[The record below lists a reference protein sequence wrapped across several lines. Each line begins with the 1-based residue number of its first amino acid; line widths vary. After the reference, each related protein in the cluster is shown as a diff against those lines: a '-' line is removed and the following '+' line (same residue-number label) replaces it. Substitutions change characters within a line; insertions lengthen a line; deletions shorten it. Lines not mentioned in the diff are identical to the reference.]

1 MLDHLDLRFIRERED
16 EAATKGFFGGL
27 LLGILLGVV
36 LALVFAPRR
45 GDETRAAMVEKAGDL
60 KHKAAEMVGRAGED
74 APATEA
80 VPDGDVAIEREIA
93 IDEPVSQP
101 AT

>member
-27 LLGILLGVV
+27 MLGILLGVV

-45 GDETRAAMVEKAGDL
+45 GDETRAAVMEKAGDL
-60 KHKAAEMVGRAGED
+60 KHKAAEMVGRAGEVVPDTD
-74 APATEA
+74 A
-80 VPDGDVAIEREIA
+80 VSDGDVAIEREIA
-93 IDEPVSQP
+93 LDEPVSQQ